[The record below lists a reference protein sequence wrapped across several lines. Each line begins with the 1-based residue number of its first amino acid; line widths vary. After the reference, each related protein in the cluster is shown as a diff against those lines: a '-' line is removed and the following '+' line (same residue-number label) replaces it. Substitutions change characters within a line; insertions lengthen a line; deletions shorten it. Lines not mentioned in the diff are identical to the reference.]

1 MKMHF
6 SQILVASAMFSQIN
20 CQETFETLFRND
32 QQTLDLIQ
40 LQNAIGDFI
49 ENREDQNMKF
59 DLNQIK
65 ENGEIHNYVDLLLQ
79 NVGVKNK

>member
-1 MKMHF
+1 MHF

-20 CQETFETLFRND
+20 CQEKFETLFRND

-65 ENGEIHNYVDLLLQ
+65 ENGEIHNYVD
-79 NVGVKNK
+79 